1 MPIYSQTRT
10 GTSGTGVIE
19 AANGYFNAAGI
30 GRIMYENEIN
40 DMRLFEA
47 AIGRDFAEA
56 QGLRE
61 GTILESELSAMQE
74 ASAKEFFNTLKE
86 KVKSFWKK
94 IKGIFA
100 TAINQVAAF
109 VVRDG
114 RAFVKLNRSKLL
126 KGNFSKVKLGDGVK
140 VILTPS
146 KVTDVSNAMKSAID
160 KMSATDIAKNHNG
173 SGDVDEDAFY
183 GNLGQGWT
191 KENFKEKFEEKVFD
205 KDVGKAGMVG
215 NLVNQMM
222 TQLENGK
229 DLIGILKKNQKDA
242 DAALKKV
249 IDKINEMERA
259 SKNAAKADKE
269 GKTEAV
275 SYSNA
280 SSYVSKCQ
288 TFVAVVSKACI
299 KAVKQS
305 MSKCRH
311 ALARCLAYQ
320 EATLISYDRAF
331 CEGFAYSEAKCAECD
346 AADSLDAEVE
356 DDFTSELED

>member
-10 GTSGTGVIE
+10 GTSGTGMVEE
-19 AANGYFNAAGI
+19 AKGYFNAAGI

-126 KGNFSKVKLGDGVK
+126 KGNFSKVKLGDEGVA
-140 VILTPS
+140 ILAPEKLAEITGKMTSAVNAVS
-146 KVTDVSNAMKSAID
+146 KDVAVGHNKDEAISD
-160 KMSATDIAKNHNG
+160 DT
-173 SGDVDEDAFY
+173 FY
-183 GNLGQGWT
+183 SSLQDGWT
-191 KENFKEKFEEKVFD
+191 KENFAENFKKYCTKEGIGKNGMNGAIV
-205 KDVGKAGMVG
+205 KDMI
-215 NLVNQMM
+215 N
-222 TQLENGK
+222 QLENGK
-229 DLIGILKKNQKDA
+229 DLVGALKKAQKNA
-242 DAALKKV
+242 DDALKKV
-249 IDKINEMERA
+249 LGEIDELEKK
-259 SKNAAKADKE
+259 SKSAAKADKE

-275 SYSNA
+275 SYSMA

-288 TFVAVVSKACI
+288 SFVAVVSKASI
-299 KAVKQS
+299 KLVKQS

-320 EATLISYDRAF
+320 EATLISDDRAF

-346 AADSLDAEVE
+346 CADSLDAEVE